1 MLEVLSFTNNL
12 LGYGLTSFN
21 KDSSANFSGE
31 KSTIKISKVS
41 ILRVYVKK
49 LSHGSYNF
57 RQTHFKY
64 FSRIFKDKL
73 QFSRTKIYLINRHSL
88 TPLDHPI
95 GVNSSWS
102 HLRFLLLRPSLITLF
117 YSTFHCIASEVQKK
131 HLKYRNRNRNKI
143 LLMHKNVF
151 TLPVSFT
158 GSYTEDEPNFLSKI
172 I

>member
-1 MLEVLSFTNNL
+1 MVAIIILLQVCGGNKLSKFNVRSFVIYQ
-12 LGYGLTSFN
+12 LGYGFTSFN

-73 QFSRTKIYLINRHSL
+73 QFSRTKIYLINRHSS
-88 TPLDHPI
+88 TPVDHPI
-95 GVNSSWS
+95 GLNSSWS
-102 HLRFLLLRPSLITLF
+102 HFTSSAIVDYISLYYF
-117 YSTFHCIASEVQKK
+117 SQQD
-131 HLKYRNRNRNKI
+131 
-143 LLMHKNVF
+143 F
-151 TLPVSFT
+151 T
-158 GSYTEDEPNFLSKI
+158 K
-172 I
+172 

>member
-1 MLEVLSFTNNL
+1 MVAIIILLQVCGGNKLSKFNVRSFVIYQ

-64 FSRIFKDKL
+64 FSRTNYSF
-73 QFSRTKIYLINRHSL
+73 Q
-88 TPLDHPI
+88 
-95 GVNSSWS
+95 G
-102 HLRFLLLRPSLITLF
+102 LRFI
-117 YSTFHCIASEVQKK
+117 
-131 HLKYRNRNRNKI
+131 
-143 LLMHKNVF
+143 
-151 TLPVSFT
+151 
-158 GSYTEDEPNFLSKI
+158 
-172 I
+172 